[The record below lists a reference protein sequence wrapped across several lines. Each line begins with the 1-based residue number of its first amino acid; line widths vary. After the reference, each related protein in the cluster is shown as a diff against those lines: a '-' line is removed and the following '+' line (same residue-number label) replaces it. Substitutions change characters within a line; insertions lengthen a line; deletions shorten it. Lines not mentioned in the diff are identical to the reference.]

1 MLSNSHGRDVKAAAL
16 IGMPKTITEFQTA
29 MGEDNLANPDISH
42 SDLDLGCKSGFQ
54 PMITRVF

>member
-29 MGEDNLANPDISH
+29 MGEGNLAKAMR
-42 SDLDLGCKSGFQ
+42 LVTCKQ
-54 PMITRVF
+54 PTL